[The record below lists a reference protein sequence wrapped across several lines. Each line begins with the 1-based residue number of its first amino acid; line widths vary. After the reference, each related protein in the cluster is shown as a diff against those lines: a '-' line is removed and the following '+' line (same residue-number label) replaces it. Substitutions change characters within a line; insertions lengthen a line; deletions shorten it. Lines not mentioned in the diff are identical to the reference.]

1 MMDIEFHYVS
11 SITLDNDVKTNI
23 INPHILHAYEVIKK
37 RNNYWG
43 IFLRDKDEIIGN
55 TMVTYEKEDN
65 IDYLLLVAVYINDKS
80 RGRNLGK
87 ALIEQTILKNEMQ
100 NKTNLVKVVIAGG
113 MPMLKCLLSVVKELN
128 YTIKKYKTTNENI
141 QILQNILPETA
152 IKIEQS
158 NYENDIWQTLFF
170 TCTSYI
176 CRGRLLD

>member
-11 SITLDNDVKTNI
+11 NITLDNGVKTNI

-158 NYENDIWQTLFF
+158 NYESDIWQTLFF
-170 TCTSYI
+170 
-176 CRGRLLD
+176 DKND

>member
-158 NYENDIWQTLFF
+158 NYESDIWQTLFF
-170 TCTSYI
+170 
-176 CRGRLLD
+176 DKK